1 MKWCV
6 ARALPYFRV
15 DKDDLKCVAGKLQ
28 GVMKVVVM
36 LWVLCL
42 GVCRL
47 LGSPCNRN
55 NSE

>member
-47 LGSPCNRN
+47 LGSPFNRN